1 MKGQLECLGEEMFY
15 ACDVPKHLVVTPP
28 LKRRAEGK
36 NQGHG
41 HCSSQLLCRT
51 TEAAIVAENHL
62 NHVPVSKECVGEKVL
77 GSKPVLQQNFGE
89 CVEVRPDENLRA
101 GTGPVDCC

>member
-1 MKGQLECLGEEMFY
+1 MFY
-15 ACDVPKHLVVTPP
+15 TCDVPKYLVVTPL

-36 NQGHG
+36 DQGLG
-41 HCSSQLLCRT
+41 NCSSQLRWRT

-62 NHVPVSKECVGEKVL
+62 YDVLMSKECVGEKVL

-89 CVEVRPDENLRA
+89 CVEVRPDEKLRA